1 MQAIS
6 LFALT
11 AIVSAVPPAC
21 AFAIDDDPYAPLKL
35 YEGRWSVVS
44 DQDGKTT
51 AVENH
56 CARTGLFFACEQV
69 VNGKSAAL
77 IVFLPH
83 GRTADGQTY
92 RTQTLTAEAG
102 APRPWFT
109 LTIDGERW
117 TYAAVADGKPAR
129 QRTLNQFSGPDR
141 IHFDVQN
148 SKDGKTWTTKMSGEE
163 RRIP

>member
-1 MQAIS
+1 MSGNILAVVCAGC
-6 LFALT
+6 LVAP
-11 AIVSAVPPAC
+11 ASAWA
-21 AFAIDDDPYAPLKL
+21 ADDDPYAPLKL

-69 VNGKSAAL
+69 VNGESAAI

-92 RTQTLTAEAG
+92 RTQTLTASAD
-102 APRPWFT
+102 APRPWYT
-109 LTIDGERW
+109 LTIDGEQW
-117 TYAAVADGKPAR
+117 TYAPDTGGKPGR
-129 QRTLNQFSGPDR
+129 ERTLNQFTGPDK

-148 SKDGKTWTTKMSGEE
+148 STDGKTWTTKMSGEE